1 MYYVYAD
8 DNSIYNPLD
17 SSLTIHSPKV
27 TLEIGKAGSFQ
38 FDIPPTNQYY
48 SSLTQLKTIIRVEL
62 DDKVIFYGRVFS
74 ITRNFN
80 NIKHVYCEGAL
91 SYLIDTLQKA
101 KSFKGKAKTLFNKIM
116 ATHNDMT
123 TGDKKFTID
132 RLEIED
138 TDVIIPGKKD
148 DDGKYYGSKY
158 EQTIIES
165 IAEEWLTT
173 YDYINNVLI
182 DYLGGY
188 LMYEYD
194 QNAVQESKKNKISY
208 VSESSFDS
216 LIEQYSSGDLSAPEI
231 EYGVNLLDLT
241 EEMNAEDLFTV
252 LIPLGDDN
260 LTIAKATNTSGHSD
274 IEIVKINDKSIGI
287 ADKESL
293 EKYGKIIKSYVFND
307 VNSANT
313 LFTDGYKYLK
323 AHKNLPISFTI
334 KAVDM
339 HFVDGIQ
346 EIIDIGQIVKINST
360 PHNLVQ
366 YLICTKIE
374 YDLEDASKNQYTFGN
389 PKQSLTE
396 RYKKNKDKQK
406 RGSSRGASKSSGAA
420 LATASYVAQ
429 TYAEAVSK
437 NFADIKTW
445 VEDHYAGIE
454 QSVRFIS
461 NNGEGIA
468 KATLWVDEHSAN
480 AQEVIAWYG
489 KHAYSAVNTIKW
501 ANDYGAGIEEAI
513 TWKNKWASST
523 VDTIKWANDYSA
535 GIREAINWY
544 SRYAISAVNTIKWA
558 DDNSAGI
565 KQTINWYNKNSGG
578 VAEATRW
585 VGKYGAGANEVIDW
599 HDAHSAGVVKAE
611 NWVNSN
617 GAGALKVIGWYNAH
631 AAGAIKAE
639 QWVNASGAR
648 ADKVISWYNAH
659 AAGAIKAVNWVN
671 SNGATAT
678 KVLEWYNKH
687 AGGFIKSEEWVRANE
702 AKVTKVVNWNNQYAA
717 GAISSTKW
725 INENGGGAKEAIKW
739 YNNNARATVETNKW
753 VNENKASFETIAKWK
768 GKYAEKWV
776 NSIAGVKATAES
788 AKAMASL
795 FATYNGKTA
804 AINLT
809 ANNATTMIQLI
820 AKYVDA
826 SEVEKFVLKGFS
838 AQGGKVIIGSAAM
851 TLNTNFIQTGT
862 SSYSLIQNLY
872 VGTGKVDDNKVLSRR
887 QIKNLIVG
895 SSWSVSNLTTAS
907 QIVSQSYILNTI
919 ENGNLDTGT
928 GTFTAYNGK
937 LSVGSSGTILKGN
950 LIQNQGSDYSIIRE
964 LYTGSLKTDNNRVLS
979 RQQTKDLIPDTVSQS
994 YILSKIKGTSIA
1006 FDAVDCEGLKVRRS
1020 GKLMS
1025 LSDYIKDIVD
1035 SNYINGRLTSSKIV
1049 SLIKGKDVDF
1059 NSVKIKGTGILY
1071 YINKNHKHL
1080 VKSLNEYTG
1089 NGVG

>member
-74 ITRNFN
+74 ITRNFS

-123 TGDKKFTID
+123 TDDKKFTID

-274 IEIVKINDKSIGI
+274 IEIVKINGKPIGI

-339 HFVDGIQ
+339 HFVDSIQ

-406 RGSSRGASKSSGAA
+406 RGSSRGASKSSGTA

-429 TYAEAVSK
+429 TYAEAVSD
-437 NFADIKTW
+437 NFANIKTW

-454 QSVRFIS
+454 QYVQFVS
-461 NNGEGIA
+461 NNGKGIA
-468 KATLWVDEHSAN
+468 RSILWVDEHGAN

-501 ANDYGAGIEEAI
+501 ANDYGAGVEEAI

-535 GIREAINWY
+535 GIHEAINWY

-558 DDNSAGI
+558 DDNSAGVEEAITWKNKYANSAVNTI
-565 KQTINWYNKNSGG
+565 KWANYYS
-578 VAEATRW
+578 
-585 VGKYGAGANEVIDW
+585 AGAEQ
-599 HDAHSAGVVKAE
+599 
-611 NWVNSN
+611 
-617 GAGALKVIGWYNAH
+617 
-631 AAGAIKAE
+631 AIK
-639 QWVNASGAR
+639 W
-648 ADKVISWYNAH
+648 
-659 AAGAIKAVNWVN
+659 N
-671 SNGATAT
+671 S
-678 KVLEWYNKH
+678 
-687 AGGFIKSEEWVRANE
+687 
-702 AKVTKVVNWNNQYAA
+702 QYAKSS
-717 GAISSTKW
+717 IVSTKW
-725 INENGGGAKEAIKW
+725 VDDYKAFTRTAIAWYGKNAYSANNTIRWANYYSAGAREAIKW
-739 YNNNARATVETNKW
+739 HSQYAKSSIVSTKWVDDYKAFTRTAIAWYGKNARSANDTIRWANYYSAGAREAIKWHSQYAKSSIVSTKW
-753 VNENKASFETIAKWK
+753 VDDYKAFTRTAIAWYGKNAAGAVNAIKWVGENYATFSTIAEWK
-768 GKYAEKWV
+768 NKYASKHI
-776 NSIAGVKATAES
+776 NSIAGINATAAE
-788 AKAMASL
+788 AHAMAEL
-795 FATYNGKTA
+795 FATYDKKTA
-804 AINLT
+804 SVKVKVDK
-809 ANNATTMIQLI
+809 ATGESLISLI
-820 AKYVDA
+820 ADKVDA
-826 SEVEKFVLKGFS
+826 STVNKFIFKGFKS
-838 AQGGKVIIGSAAM
+838 SNGAIYTDDSGNFRLA
-851 TLNTNFIQTGT
+851 TNI
-862 SSYSLIQNLY
+862 IQNANSGYVRVNKLY
-872 VGTGKVDDNKVLSRR
+872 KGITNDIQNNVLSNYET
-887 QIKNLIVG
+887 QILITG
-895 SSWSVSNLTTAS
+895 SYNAAATTKL
-907 QIVSQSYILNTI
+907 VSQSYILNTI
-919 ENGNLDTGT
+919 KGGNLDTGA

-937 LSVGSSGTILKGN
+937 LTVNSSGTILKGN

-964 LYTGSLKTDNNRVLS
+964 LYTGRLKTDNNRVLS

-1059 NSVKIKGTGILY
+1059 NSVKIKGTNIV
-1071 YINKNHKHL
+1071 NHVAKNHRHL
-1080 VKSLNEYTG
+1080 VSSLNEYTKT
-1089 NGVG
+1089 GVL